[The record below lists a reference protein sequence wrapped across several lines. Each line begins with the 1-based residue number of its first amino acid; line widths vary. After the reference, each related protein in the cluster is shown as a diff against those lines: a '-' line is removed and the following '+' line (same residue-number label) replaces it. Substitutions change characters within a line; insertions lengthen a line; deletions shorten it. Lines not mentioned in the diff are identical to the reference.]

1 MYKLIL
7 RIEGKS
13 QEIKGNNMRK
23 KLFFIFLFMAVLI
36 FGFGIK
42 SNAAYD
48 DEEKIVDYDIEIH
61 VNKDAS
67 MDVKEKITV
76 NALGYEIQHG
86 IYRDFPTQY
95 NNKTVSFKINDVT
108 LDGED
113 VKYITEGVDRGVRI
127 KIGSSNDYV
136 SEGLHTYVIDYTTER
151 QMFFEDDYDELYW
164 NLIGSG
170 WNFDI
175 EECSARVYFP
185 KGTEILEDDIK
196 AYVGAYGDSE
206 EADDVYY
213 YVDNEESCVYFNMFY
228 EIPSENAFTVVVRVE
243 KGAIDEPDLAT
254 RFNWF
259 LQDNLMF
266 VIVFIGMIGLG
277 IWQFIV
283 WKKYGKDPEKNV
295 IIPKYYPPEGM
306 DVGDVKYMDRM
317 GSTDRVLEATFISLA
332 TKGFL
337 KFNKGSGKN
346 SVMTVEKT
354 YNKNPDEYKDELSEF
369 ERDVYRSIGS
379 KEDLGYSP
387 SLYDILQKLKK
398 RINQKLADKY
408 DNKMFFK
415 NIKYSVISI
424 VVSVILFAVGA
435 VIGTISNPY
444 ITSYG
449 IENIMTLLATAF
461 VFSMVI
467 LICKDLIKAKSNRFV
482 SFIFILL
489 WGVPFLIFGVAMFWE
504 VLKSFMESIFQ
515 AFIIVGIVLQN
526 YLFIKWIPRYTEE
539 GMRIK
544 EDIDG
549 YKMFINVA
557 KDDDFKDK
565 TPEMF
570 DKYFSYAYV
579 LGLENKWA
587 NKFEEVLKQANY
599 SPSWCSPYMFNDGV
613 FDCAVFTSSFSSTFS
628 SSMSS
633 ASTAPASSSSSS
645 GGGGFSGGGGGG
657 RRPEVAGKKQL
668 LYYVKCDKIG
678 TVIA

>member
-1 MYKLIL
+1 
-7 RIEGKS
+7 
-13 QEIKGNNMRK
+13 MRK
-23 KLFFIFLFMAVLI
+23 KIWCVFLLVVFLLMAFFMNSV
-36 FGFGIK
+36 
-42 SNAAYD
+42 NAAYD
-48 DEEKIVDYDIEIH
+48 DYYNSYTDSYSNDDYYKNAYYSDNRENIVDYDIEIH

-76 NALGYEIQHG
+76 NALGDEIRHG

-95 NNKTVSFKINDVT
+95 KNKTVSFKINDVT
-108 LDGED
+108 LDDED
-113 VKYITEGVDRGVRI
+113 VKYTTESVSRGVRI
-127 KIGSSNDYV
+127 KIGSSNEYV
-136 SEGLHTYVIDYTTER
+136 SEGIHTYVIDYTTER
-151 QMFFEDDYDELYW
+151 QMFFEEDYNELYW

-175 EECSARVYFP
+175 EECSAKIYFP

-196 AYVGAYGDSE
+196 AYVGAYGNSE
-206 EADDVYY
+206 EADDVYW
-213 YVDNEESCVYFNMFY
+213 YVDEDESCVYFNVFH
-228 EIPSENAFTVVVRVE
+228 EIPSQNAFTIVVRAE
-243 KGAIDEPDLAT
+243 KGTIAEPTLGQ
-254 RFNWF
+254 RFRWF
-259 LQDNLMF
+259 IQDNAMF
-266 VIVFIGMIGLG
+266 VVILIGMIGLG
-277 IWQFIV
+277 VWQFIV

-306 DVGDVKYMDRM
+306 DVGDVKYVDTM
-317 GSTDRVLEATFISLA
+317 GKTDRILEATFISLA

-337 KFNKGSGKN
+337 KFDKGSEKN

-354 YNKNPDEYKDELSEF
+354 YSKNPDEYKDELSEF

-379 KEDLGYSP
+379 KEKLGYTP
-387 SLYDILQKLKK
+387 SLYDILQRLKK
-398 RINQKLADKY
+398 RISKKLSEKY
-408 DNKMFFK
+408 DDKVFFK

-424 VVSVILFAVGA
+424 VVSVILFVVGA
-435 VIGTISNPY
+435 IVGTISNPY

-449 IENIMTLLATAF
+449 IENIMTILAIAF
-461 VFSMVI
+461 IFFMVI
-467 LICKDLIKAKSNRFV
+467 FLCKDLIKAKSNRLI
-482 SFIFILL
+482 SFIFLL
-489 WGVPFLIFGVAMFWE
+489 IWGVPFLIFGILMSLE
-504 VLKSFMESIFQ
+504 VLRSFMESIFQ

-526 YLFIKWIPRYTEE
+526 YLFIKWIPRYTQE

-549 YKMFINVA
+549 FKMFINVA

-570 DKYFSYAYV
+570 DKYFAYAYV

-587 NKFEEVLKQANY
+587 SKFEDILKQADY
-599 SPSWCSPYMFNDGV
+599 IPTWCSTYMFDDGV
-613 FDCAVFTSSFSSTFS
+613 FNCPAFTSSFSSTFS

-657 RRPEVAGKKQL
+657 RWPEVAGKSH
-668 LYYVKCDKIG
+668 IG
-678 TVIA
+678 GRI